1 MRESVCQT
9 SATGGVSLTAE
20 PVLFRLSHAAAIR
33 ELLPYRAGVKCPP
46 FSNGHV
52 LECAFECCPSFEG
65 ADQGYYCCGPEERA
79 LIDNGVEHGRAE
91 RFVAYGRSTTP
102 F

>member
-1 MRESVCQT
+1 
-9 SATGGVSLTAE
+9 
-20 PVLFRLSHAAAIR
+20 
-33 ELLPYRAGVKCPP
+33 VKCPP

-91 RFVAYGRSTTP
+91 RFVAYGRSITL